1 MNAFRKM
8 MYRMI
13 SSGDVSA
20 DMPDMGM
27 DELLE
32 KVAQDPPELKS
43 WAVKLSDGEVSR
55 EEFNRVCVGWMVK
68 ELYAFRKEEED
79 SRMQAW

>member
-8 MYRMI
+8 MCKMI

-20 DMPDMGM
+20 EMPDMGM
-27 DELLE
+27 DEMLE
-32 KVAQDPPELKS
+32 KVANDTPELKL
-43 WAVKLSDGEVSR
+43 WVVKLSDGEVSR